1 MKKKDEVN
9 EEINK
14 DETQLN
20 NDDTET
26 ENIEAQDIEVED
38 VEVVEDEAESVDENE
53 LVKRAFIEAEKQMK
67 ENADKYQRAMAEF
80 DNFRKRTIKEK
91 ATMYD
96 NGVKEVLEK
105 LLPAIDNFE
114 RALEHITD
122 AEKDL
127 SITKGVEMIYKQLTD
142 TMTELGVK
150 EIDALHQEFD
160 PNLHH
165 AVTHEENDAY
175 DDNLVAEVFQKGYM
189 YKDTV
194 LRYSMVK
201 VVN

>member
-1 MKKKDEVN
+1 MKKKEEMN

-14 DETQLN
+14 EETQLN
-20 NDDTET
+20 NDDVET
-26 ENIEAQDIEVED
+26 DD
-38 VEVVEDEAESVDENE
+38 VELEEVDDVELVEDEAESIDENE

-91 ATMYD
+91 ANMYD
-96 NGVKEVLEK
+96 KGVKEVLEK
-105 LLPAIDNFE
+105 LLPASDNFE
-114 RALEHITD
+114 RALEHITE

>member
-9 EEINK
+9 EEFNK

-105 LLPAIDNFE
+105 LLPSIDNFE

>member
-9 EEINK
+9 EEFNK

-38 VEVVEDEAESVDENE
+38 VEVVEDEVESVDENE

-105 LLPAIDNFE
+105 LLPSIDNFE

>member
-1 MKKKDEVN
+1 MKKKEEMN

-14 DETQLN
+14 EETQLN
-20 NDDTET
+20 NDDVET
-26 ENIEAQDIEVED
+26 DD
-38 VEVVEDEAESVDENE
+38 VELEEVDDVELVEDEAESIDENE

-91 ATMYD
+91 ANMYD

-114 RALEHITD
+114 RALEHITE

>member
-9 EEINK
+9 EEFNK

>member
-1 MKKKDEVN
+1 MKKNEELHDETTQVDNEEIQKDEV
-9 EEINK
+9 
-14 DETQLN
+14 
-20 NDDTET
+20 
-26 ENIEAQDIEVED
+26 EVEA
-38 VEVVEDEAESVDENE
+38 EVIDEMPESESDATDTVAEAE
-53 LVKRAFIEAEKQMK
+53 LVKQALIEAEKQAK
-67 ENADKYQRAMAEF
+67 ENADKYQRTIAEF

-91 ATMYD
+91 AAMYD
-96 NGVKEVLEK
+96 SGAKEVLEN
-105 LLPAIDNFE
+105 LLPVIDNFE
-114 RALEHITD
+114 RALEHISEE
-122 AEKDL
+122 EKDL
-127 SITKGVEMIYKQLTD
+127 GITKGIEMIYKQLMD

-189 YKDTV
+189 YKETV

>member
-1 MKKKDEVN
+1 MKKKEEVN
-9 EEINK
+9 EEFNK

-20 NDDTET
+20 NDD
-26 ENIEAQDIEVED
+26 IEIEEVDD
-38 VEVVEDEAESVDENE
+38 VELVEDEAESVDENE

-114 RALEHITD
+114 RALEHITE

-150 EIDALHQEFD
+150 EIDALHEEFD

>member
-1 MKKKDEVN
+1 MKKNEELHDETTQVDNEEIKKDEV
-9 EEINK
+9 
-14 DETQLN
+14 
-20 NDDTET
+20 
-26 ENIEAQDIEVED
+26 EVEA
-38 VEVVEDEAESVDENE
+38 EVIDEMPESESDATDTVAEAE
-53 LVKRAFIEAEKQMK
+53 LVKQALIEAEKQAK
-67 ENADKYQRAMAEF
+67 ENADKYQRTIAEF

-91 ATMYD
+91 AAMYD
-96 NGVKEVLEK
+96 SGAKEVLEN
-105 LLPAIDNFE
+105 LLPVIDNFE
-114 RALEHITD
+114 RALEHISEE
-122 AEKDL
+122 EKDL
-127 SITKGVEMIYKQLTD
+127 GITKGIEMIYKQLMD

-175 DDNLVAEVFQKGYM
+175 DDNMVAEVFQKGYM
-189 YKDTV
+189 YKETV

>member
-1 MKKKDEVN
+1 MKKNEELHDETTQVDNEEIKKDEV
-9 EEINK
+9 
-14 DETQLN
+14 
-20 NDDTET
+20 
-26 ENIEAQDIEVED
+26 EVEA
-38 VEVVEDEAESVDENE
+38 EVIDEMPESESDATDTVAEAE
-53 LVKRAFIEAEKQMK
+53 LVKQALIEAEKQAK
-67 ENADKYQRAMAEF
+67 ENADKYQRTIAEF

-91 ATMYD
+91 AAMYD
-96 NGVKEVLEK
+96 SGAKEVLEN
-105 LLPAIDNFE
+105 LLPVIDNFE
-114 RALEHITD
+114 RALEHISEE
-122 AEKDL
+122 EKDL
-127 SITKGVEMIYKQLTD
+127 GITKGIEMIYKQLMD

-189 YKDTV
+189 YKETV

>member
-9 EEINK
+9 EEFNK

-26 ENIEAQDIEVED
+26 ENIETQDIEVED

>member
-1 MKKKDEVN
+1 MRKKDEMNN
-9 EEINK
+9 EQN
-14 DETQLN
+14 QV
-20 NDDTET
+20 NDDVET
-26 ENIEAQDIEVED
+26 ED
-38 VEVVEDEAESVDENE
+38 VEVEEAEEIEIIDEDVEAEDESE
-53 LVKRAFIEAEKQMK
+53 LIKKALIEAEKQSK
-67 ENADKYQRAMAEF
+67 EHADRYHRAMAEF

-96 NGVKEVLEK
+96 NGAKEVLEK
-105 LLPAIDNFE
+105 FLPVIDNFE
-114 RALEHITD
+114 RALEHSTE

-127 SITKGVEMIYKQLTD
+127 GITKGVEMIYKQLMD
-142 TMTELGVK
+142 TMAELGVK
-150 EIDALHQEFD
+150 EIDALHQEFN

-165 AVTHEENDAY
+165 AVTHEENEDY

-189 YKDTV
+189 YKETV

>member
-105 LLPAIDNFE
+105 LLPVIDNFE

>member
-1 MKKKDEVN
+1 
-9 EEINK
+9 
-14 DETQLN
+14 
-20 NDDTET
+20 
-26 ENIEAQDIEVED
+26 
-38 VEVVEDEAESVDENE
+38 
-53 LVKRAFIEAEKQMK
+53 MK

>member
-9 EEINK
+9 EEFNK
-14 DETQLN
+14 DETQ
-20 NDDTET
+20 
-26 ENIEAQDIEVED
+26 NIETQDIEVED

>member
-1 MKKKDEVN
+1 
-9 EEINK
+9 
-14 DETQLN
+14 
-20 NDDTET
+20 
-26 ENIEAQDIEVED
+26 
-38 VEVVEDEAESVDENE
+38 
-53 LVKRAFIEAEKQMK
+53 
-67 ENADKYQRAMAEF
+67 
-80 DNFRKRTIKEK
+80 
-91 ATMYD
+91 MYD
-96 NGVKEVLEK
+96 SGAKEVLEN
-105 LLPAIDNFE
+105 LLPVIDNFE
-114 RALEHITD
+114 RALEHISEE
-122 AEKDL
+122 EKDL
-127 SITKGVEMIYKQLTD
+127 GITKGIEMIYKQLMD

-189 YKDTV
+189 YKETV